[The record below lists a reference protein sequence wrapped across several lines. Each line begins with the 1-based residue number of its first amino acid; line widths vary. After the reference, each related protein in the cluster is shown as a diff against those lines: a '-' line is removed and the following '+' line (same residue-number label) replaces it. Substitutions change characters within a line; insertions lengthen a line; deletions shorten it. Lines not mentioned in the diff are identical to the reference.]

1 MVSLRSS
8 CPDLRLLPPP
18 LPGGAALELISKTS
32 KGISNSGE
40 EEEEEAS
47 SLPLGGA
54 REGGE
59 RVVEEAG
66 TERIER
72 FDFDWTTRGTNMPL
86 ESEFENSKIFVR
98 KIFPVILFCF
108 FLGD

>member
-8 CPDLRLLPPP
+8 CSAGRPLPRRRSSPPP
-18 LPGGAALELISKTS
+18 LPEGAALELISKTS

-40 EEEEEAS
+40 EEEGEEAGS
-47 SLPLGGA
+47 VPLGGA
-54 REGGE
+54 REGGGG

-86 ESEFENSKIFVR
+86 ESEFVKW
-98 KIFPVILFCF
+98 
-108 FLGD
+108 

>member
-8 CPDLRLLPPP
+8 CSAGRPLPRRRSSPPP
-18 LPGGAALELISKTS
+18 LPEGAALELISKTS

-40 EEEEEAS
+40 EEEEAS
-47 SLPLGGA
+47 SLTLRGA

-66 TERIER
+66 TESIER
-72 FDFDWTTRGTNMPL
+72 FDWTTSGTNMLL
-86 ESEFENSKIFVR
+86 ESEFVKW
-98 KIFPVILFCF
+98 
-108 FLGD
+108 